1 MRLEQRLRQL
11 HEMRRMN
18 RDEWIVCGLIALIL
32 IGMLISGALK
42 QQRLLK
48 RMLDHR
54 ETTTETSSA
63 AL

>member
-1 MRLEQRLRQL
+1 
-11 HEMRRMN
+11 MN